1 MKEQYDR
8 HQKLVHMAAM
18 TAFMMAGTMPTT
30 YAGQAPSLGRY
41 HRPKLTLTPTQQRKR
56 QAARKARKARRR
68 K

>member
-1 MKEQYDR
+1 MKERYGR
-8 HQKLVHMAAM
+8 HQKLMHMAAM

-41 HRPKLTLTPTQQRKR
+41 HRPKVTLTPTQQRKR
-56 QAARKARKARRR
+56 KARKARRR